1 MSEKHEVYPI
11 FFTAPTRNKRRLLFP
26 TANEC
31 LRSASPR
38 TSFLGQAKCSAID
51 NDENIVPL
59 RNAALPPN
67 APSRFTSYI
76 RTKKKNYRSR
86 VEVFQKRTTLYH
98 FWLFPFQKNAI
109 TLPLDLCSIKNHGC
123 KHDCENQKSMAG
135 NVKKFNRL

>member
-26 TANEC
+26 TASELRFLDKPSASLLTTARPLVL
-31 LRSASPR
+31 LRS
-38 TSFLGQAKCSAID
+38 
-51 NDENIVPL
+51 
-59 RNAALPPN
+59 AALPPTHFRGL
-67 APSRFTSYI
+67 PHIYVQ
-76 RTKKKNYRSR
+76 KKNYRSR
-86 VEVFQKRTTLYH
+86 VELFQKRTTLCH
-98 FWLFPFQKNAI
+98 FWLFSFRKNAI